1 MSFLCSA
8 IHDGKH
14 NPIKSAIPKIN
25 IFLDD
30 LISQYCKFDN
40 PTAVMIPIII
50 QYHVISNNKINIFLK
65 IVNCIV
71 VGLLTSVEIQID
83 SQIQSNLVTKT
94 NKITGGVLHSSA
106 EDLGFCRRLKLSM
119 LIYYK
124 ANIISS
130 QNNVLFPRHS

>member
-40 PTAVMIPIII
+40 PTAVIIPIII
-50 QYHVISNNKINIFLK
+50 QYHVISNNKLNIFLK

-106 EDLGFCRRLKLSM
+106 VDLGFCRRLKLSM
-119 LIYYK
+119 LI
-124 ANIISS
+124 
-130 QNNVLFPRHS
+130 

>member
-50 QYHVISNNKINIFLK
+50 QYHVISNNKINLFLK

-83 SQIQSNLVTKT
+83 SQIKNVQSNLVTKT
-94 NKITGGVLHSSA
+94 NKITGGVL
-106 EDLGFCRRLKLSM
+106 D
-119 LIYYK
+119 
-124 ANIISS
+124 
-130 QNNVLFPRHS
+130 